1 MRQLLIA
8 LAGGLTLLVFMGS
21 VQAGKV
27 EADPNHDYVLGPECG
42 EWLICAA
49 SYKGP
54 DGANL
59 AKQMVYHLR
68 SQENLPA
75 YFHVYFDEAGRQM
88 QKDLDERAKL
98 LSGVRDE
105 VAANATGVEQ
115 RRFRKKIHIEDQY
128 AVLIGGFKT
137 IDAARKMLPDVKSMN
152 APQLKLNSGQV
163 AQDIISVGEPTG
175 GRDKM
180 EIRRLPQ
187 SPFTLSFVTRNPT
200 NSHEGEDKPKFDPVW
215 KKLNADES
223 YSLLECKKP
232 YTLVV
237 KQYCGASYIGP
248 QNAPEST
255 FLAKLGIG
263 SSKSV
268 DTLGA
273 AYLNAHNLAEALRK
287 MKFDAYV
294 LHTRGISYVTVG
306 AFASADDPE
315 LKKMQEAFTSSV
327 KVDTKSAESKLKDA
341 RALQSLQL
349 MNPPLAMPVPRP

>member
-1 MRQLLIA
+1 MRRLLSG
-8 LAGGLTLLVFMGS
+8 LAGGLTLLAFMGS
-21 VQAGKV
+21 VQAAKV

-75 YFHVYFDEAGRQM
+75 FFHVYHDEAGREM
-88 QKDLDERAKL
+88 QKNLDERARQMP
-98 LSGVRDE
+98 GVP
-105 VAANATGVEQ
+105 
-115 RRFRKKIHIEDQY
+115 RKVIHIEDQY

-137 IDAARKMLPDVKSMN
+137 IDAARKMLPDVKSMK

-200 NSHEGEDKPKFDPVW
+200 NSHEGADKPRFDPAW

-223 YSLLECKKP
+223 YSLLECNKP

-255 FLAKLGIG
+255 FLEKLGIG

>member
-1 MRQLLIA
+1 MRRLLSA
-8 LAGGLTLLVFMGS
+8 LAGGLVIFAFIGPLK
-21 VQAGKV
+21 AGRV

-49 SYKGP
+49 TYKGP
-54 DGANL
+54 DGPNL

-75 YFHVYFDEAGRQM
+75 FVHVYHDEAGRQM
-88 QKDLDERAKL
+88 QRDLDERARQMP
-98 LSGVRDE
+98 GVR
-105 VAANATGVEQ
+105 
-115 RRFRKKIHIEDQY
+115 RKIIHIEDQF

-137 IDAARKMLPDVKSMN
+137 IDSARKLLPDVKVLK
-152 APQLKLNSGQV
+152 APQLKLSSGQV

-180 EIRRLPQ
+180 DIRRLPQ
-187 SPFTLSFVTRNPT
+187 SPFTLSFVARNPT
-200 NSHEGEDKPKFDPVW
+200 ISHEAADKVKFDPAW
-215 KKLNADES
+215 KKLNAEES

-237 KQYCGASYIGP
+237 KQYCGASCIGP

-255 FLAKLGIG
+255 FLEKLGIG
-263 SSKSV
+263 SGKSV

-273 AYLNAHNLAEALRK
+273 AYMNAHNLADALHK

-306 AFASADDPE
+306 AFASADDAE
-315 LKKMQEAFTSSV
+315 LKKMQEAFINSV
-327 KVDTKSAESKLKDA
+327 KVDTKGVEAKLKDA

-349 MNPPLAMPVPRP
+349 MNPPMPMPVPRP